1 MKKEQFNV
9 TGMTCSAC
17 SAHVE
22 KAVSKLPGVKK
33 ASVSLLQNKL
43 TAEFDE
49 RETDPAAIVRAV
61 EKAGY
66 GASEIFAGNAA
77 RDAAEPT
84 ADFSA
89 QIRSVQT
96 RFWTSVV
103 FLLPLFYISMG
114 HMSGL
119 PLPGF
124 MHGTANAG
132 VFALTQFVLTLPV
145 LYVNRSYFINGFK
158 TLFRGAPNMDS
169 LIAVGSSAA
178 VVYGVFALFQIM
190 YGLGHGDA
198 PRAAA
203 YAMDLYFES
212 AVMILTLI
220 TLGKWL
226 EARAKGKTSAA
237 ISALVRLTP
246 DEALVRRG
254 GKEETVP
261 VFAVVPG
268 DVIIVRSGARI
279 AADGEIIKGSG
290 AVDES
295 ALTGESVP
303 LDKTVGD
310 AVSAGTINL
319 EGYFEFKASR
329 VGSDTA
335 LSQIIRLVEEANS
348 TKAPIA
354 KLADQVSGVF
364 VPAVIGIALVA
375 CVVWLLAGA
384 GASFALSA
392 GIAVLVISC
401 PCALGLA
408 TPTAIMVGTGQG
420 AKRGIL
426 IKSAESLETAG
437 RVSVVVLDK
446 TGTVTTGKPEVVR
459 VLAADA
465 DGDAL
470 LSAAAGLEKLSQHPF
485 ARALEEAAAQK
496 TLTVPAAENF
506 ELIAGR
512 GVRARV
518 NGRDT
523 LGGNRLFM
531 EERGITLSEGI
542 LEAAREAAQAG
553 QTPLYFAAD
562 GKPLGVI
569 MLADRIKPGSRQ
581 AVETLKNMG
590 LEVLLLTGDNA
601 VTARAVAGQAGIDT
615 VIAGVLPQG
624 KEAEVRRLQEAGRKV
639 AMVGDGINDA
649 PALARADVGIALGA
663 GTDVSIESAS
673 VVLMKDDLREVP
685 AALQLSRA
693 VIRNIK
699 QNLFWA
705 FFYNVIGIP
714 LAAGVFYPAFGWK
727 LNPMFAA
734 AAMSLSSVFVVG
746 NALRLRYFKPVF
758 TDKTTTKGEPLMKKT
773 LVIEGMS
780 CGHCAGHVERALNSI
795 DGVRAT
801 VNLAAKTAEVESAA
815 PVDDEQLKKAV
826 QDAGYEVV
834 AIR

>member
-49 RETDPAAIVRAV
+49 RETGPAAIIKAV
-61 EKAGY
+61 EAAGY
-66 GASEIFAGNAA
+66 GAAEAVAA
-77 RDAAEPT
+77 REAAPKE

-89 QIRSVQT
+89 QIRSVRAQ
-96 RFWTSVV
+96 FWTSLV
-103 FLLPLFYISMG
+103 FLVPLFYISMG

-124 MHGTANAG
+124 LHGAQNTG
-132 VFALTQFVLTLPV
+132 MFALTQLLLTLPV

-169 LIAVGSSAA
+169 LIAVGASAA
-178 VVYGVFALFQIM
+178 AVYGVFALFQIM
-190 YGLGHGDA
+190 YGLGHGDVR
-198 PRAAA
+198 RASA

-237 ISALVRLTP
+237 ISALVRLAP
-246 DEALVRRG
+246 QEALVRRA

-261 VFAVVPG
+261 ASAIVPG
-268 DVIIVRSGARI
+268 DVVIVRSGARI
-279 AADGEIIKGSG
+279 PADGEIITGNG

-303 LDKTVGD
+303 SDKTVGD

-319 EGYFEFKASR
+319 EGYFEFKAAR
-329 VGSDTA
+329 VGNDTA
-335 LSQIIRLVEEANS
+335 LAQIIRLVEEANT

-354 KLADQVSGVF
+354 KLADRVSGVF
-364 VPAVIGIALVA
+364 VPVVIGIALAA
-375 CVVWLLAGA
+375 CLVWLWAGA
-384 GASFALSA
+384 GVSFALSV

-408 TPTAIMVGTGQG
+408 TPTAIMVGTGLG
-420 AKRGIL
+420 ARRGIL
-426 IKSAESLETAG
+426 IKSAESLELAG

-446 TGTVTTGKPEVVR
+446 TGTVTSGKPEVVH

-465 DGDAL
+465 GEDEL
-470 LSAAAGLEKLSQHPF
+470 LRTAAGLEKLSQHPF
-485 ARALEEAAAQK
+485 ARALEQAAA
-496 TLTVPAAENF
+496 LRGLSVPAAENF
-506 ELIAGR
+506 ELIPGR

-518 NGRDT
+518 NGRET
-523 LGGNRLFM
+523 LGGNRLLM
-531 EERGITLSEGI
+531 EERGVVLSDEMRRTA
-542 LEAAREAAQAG
+542 LEAAASG

-562 GKPLGVI
+562 GALLGI
-569 MLADRIKPGSRQ
+569 ITLADPLKPGSRE
-581 AVETLKNMG
+581 AVRTLKEMG
-590 LEVLLLTGDNA
+590 LQVILLTGDNA
-601 VTARAVAGQAGIDT
+601 ATAEAVAKQAGIDA
-615 VIAGVLPQG
+615 VVAGVLPQG
-624 KEAEVRRLQEAGRKV
+624 KEAEVRRLQEAGEKV

-758 TDKTTTKGEPLMKKT
+758 TDQTTVKGEPIMKKT

-780 CGHCAGHVERALNSI
+780 CGHCASHVERALNSI

-801 VNLAAKTAEVESAA
+801 VNLAAKTAEVESAR